1 MATDNKLI
9 TIAVVEDDPGIRNM
23 LGTILQ
29 REPNCLCTG
38 RYGSAEEAIERI
50 PEIRPDVVIMDIN
63 LPGMNGVE
71 CVRKLAKLAP
81 FSHILM
87 LTVFNDT
94 ETIFDAL
101 RAGAVGYLT
110 KPVRAAQLLAAVHDV
125 IGGGAPMTS
134 SIARMVVQS
143 FQKQQPSGTDGEG
156 LSVRES
162 EVLDLLSKGYLYKE
176 IAGMMQVRYSTVR
189 THIERIYGKLHV
201 QSRSQAVAKY
211 FGREA

>member
-1 MATDNKLI
+1 MATQRMPI
-9 TIAVVEDDPGIRNM
+9 TIAIVEDDARIRRT
-23 LGTILQ
+23 LAAILQ
-29 REPNCLCTG
+29 RESDCVCTG
-38 RYGSAEEAIERI
+38 EYGSAEEALEKI
-50 PEIRPDVVIMDIN
+50 PETLPKVVIMDIN

-71 CVRKLAKLAP
+71 CVRKLAVLAP
-81 FSHILM
+81 QVHILM

-94 ETIFDAL
+94 HTIFDAL

-110 KPVRAAQLLAAVHDV
+110 KPVRAAQLLSSVRDV

-143 FQKQQPSGTDGEG
+143 FQKQPPTGTEGEG
-156 LSVRES
+156 LSPRER
-162 EVLDLLSKGYLYKE
+162 EVLDHLAKGYLYKE
-176 IAGMMQVRYSTVR
+176 IADMMQVSYSTVR

-201 QSRSQAVAKY
+201 QSRSQAVARY